1 MNTIKKYQKNIDWL
15 LLIFLVL
22 FTNQAI
28 LSLKIIALI
37 VIYFFRPNFKF
48 GSNRIPKFFWIII
61 LISFANLF
69 INLDFSKNYLI
80 AFAVGNL
87 FWVLCFLAYHQF
99 KLSLEKYGTGAVS
112 RTLQLFTLLNFA
124 ACLYQ
129 LIQIMILTGKLN
141 PYKGLGFPYGMSTGD
156 HIYGIFMG
164 NAYNNLMVSALL
176 TMFFIFRKN
185 ILFTGISTICMLL
198 VFGNAGIIIFFA
210 VLICILVL
218 SIRYG
223 RGNEPLLIKNFL
235 PGKGNLLFILYLFF
249 GTVVFY
255 SLVSPENIKYT
266 FERLMMRNTAMANR
280 MNGNEYEKAKL
291 KQTIYIN
298 DSSDW
303 AWKKDLTRRYV
314 EHFKGKKLSIVETND
329 YLLHSMKSFLIG
341 AGTTNFSSL
350 TAQRMSGL
358 DSSRIFTQVLPFYC
372 SPLYGANHRLIHIM
386 RLSDKP
392 EYLSQ
397 TNNWPNSVYN
407 QILGEYGIIGGLI
420 FILFYFG
427 YYFKGRRYW
436 SYGLWI
442 TLLIIAFSFFD
453 YMFEPLCVMIFY
465 ELLMEVDIMANKE
478 RLALKNE

>member
-1 MNTIKKYQKNIDWL
+1 MNPAKKYQKNIDWL
-15 LLIFLVL
+15 LLVFLVL

-37 VIYFFRPNFKF
+37 AIYILRPNLKF
-48 GSNRIPKFFWIII
+48 GLNRIPRFFQIII
-61 LISFANLF
+61 LISFVNLF
-69 INLDFSKNYLI
+69 LNQDFSKKYLV
-80 AFAVGNL
+80 AFAIGNL

-99 KLSLEKYGTGAVS
+99 KLSLEKYGTGTVS
-112 RTLQLFTLLNFA
+112 RTLQVFTLLNFA
-124 ACLYQ
+124 ACVYQ

-176 TMFFIFRKN
+176 AMFFIFRKN
-185 ILFTGISTICMLL
+185 ILFTAVSVASMLL

-210 VLICILVL
+210 VLAGILL
-218 SIRYG
+218 LGIRYG
-223 RGNEPLLIKNFL
+223 RSSKSSLIKNFL
-235 PGKGNLLFILYLFF
+235 PTKGNLFFIFFLFL
-249 GTVVFY
+249 GTIVFY
-255 SLVSPENIKYT
+255 GLVSPENIKYT
-266 FERLMMRNTAMANR
+266 IERLMMKNTAMANQTNYNR
-280 MNGNEYEKAKL
+280 YEKEKL

-303 AWKKDLTRRYV
+303 AWKKDVTKRYV

-329 YLLHSMKSFLIG
+329 YLLHSVKSFLIG

-372 SPLYGANHRLIHIM
+372 SPLYAANHRLIHIV

-397 TNNWPNSVYN
+397 TNNWPNSIYS

-427 YYFKGRRYW
+427 YYFKERKYW
-436 SYGLWI
+436 SYGLWV

-465 ELLMEVDIMANKE
+465 ELLMEIDIMANKE
-478 RLALKNE
+478 RLALK